1 MSRSTG
7 RIGVIVR
14 ERLEQFRGSLF
25 GIPAL
30 GVLAA
35 VIGATLVTETDRRLT
50 STDLP
55 TLLTTTVDSARAL
68 LGAITTGTI
77 SAASVVFSLT
87 LVAVQLSTS
96 TYSSRV
102 VRAFLRD
109 RFQQRVI
116 ALVMGTFAYS
126 MLVLRAVRGPLDP
139 GGSPFIPTIS
149 IIVATLLALASLL
162 ALIASINH
170 TAQNLRV
177 STITRS
183 LTAEIKG
190 TVNRC
195 LPRDPDDQAATDPS
209 GGAEPYGT
217 RATTGPPIGASDG
230 PLEPLAQGAVLTA
243 PEAGWIRQISLDV
256 IRSTVAEGST
266 VRLEVAPGNY
276 VFEDAP
282 LLTIWPPPAPDE
294 LSERQE
300 HLRGAFAIGGER
312 SLQQDLVFGLV
323 LLEDIAVR
331 ALSPGVNDPNT
342 AREVIP
348 QIGEI
353 LLDILSRP
361 LPPADDGVE
370 QCRVLRPAE
379 ASYRDYVGAGFDQL
393 RRCAADQTEVVASLI
408 ATTRTMGAELR
419 RRGQESPGAT
429 DALTHLVDRLADDIR
444 YADLSDT
451 DRTHLR
457 ALIDDI
463 GWYDPDAGVAAQ
475 P

>member
-1 MSRSTG
+1 MSRSAS
-7 RIGVIVR
+7 RLGVLVR

-25 GIPAL
+25 GVPAL
-30 GVLAA
+30 GVLVA
-35 VIGATLVTETDRRLT
+35 VIGATASTEVDRRLDAE
-50 STDLP
+50 DLP

-68 LGAITTGTI
+68 LGAITSGTI

-102 VRAFLRD
+102 VRTFLRD

-126 MLVLRAVRGPLDP
+126 MLVLRAVRGPLEE
-139 GGSPFIPTIS
+139 GGSEFVPRLS

-177 STITRS
+177 STITRG
-183 LTAEIKG
+183 LVDEIKAAID
-190 TVNRC
+190 RC
-195 LPRDPDDQAATDPS
+195 LPRDPEDAAASDPA
-209 GGAEPYGT
+209 GGAQPYGT
-217 RATTGPPIGASDG
+217 RAATGPPVATEHGAV
-230 PLEPLAQGAVLTA
+230 EPLAQGAVLTA
-243 PEAGWIRQISLDV
+243 PDAGWVRQISLEV

-276 VFEDAP
+276 VFADAP
-282 LLTIWPPPAPDE
+282 LLTVWPPPTPDE
-294 LSERQE
+294 LDEQQE
-300 HLRGAFAIGGER
+300 NLRGAFSVGGER
-312 SLQQDLVFGLV
+312 SLQQDLIFGLV

-348 QIGEI
+348 QIGEL

-361 LPPADDGVE
+361 LPPIDEETDLC
-370 QCRVLRPAE
+370 QILRPAE
-379 ASYRDYVGAGFDQL
+379 ADYRNYVAAGFDQL
-393 RRCAADQTEVVASLI
+393 RRCSAGQTEVVASLI
-408 ATTRTMGAELR
+408 TTTRTVGAELR
-419 RRGQESPGAT
+419 RRGQGTREAF
-429 DALTHLVDRLADDIR
+429 DALHHLVDRLADDVR
-444 YADLSDT
+444 RFDLPAT
-451 DRTHLR
+451 DRTRLR
-457 ALIDDI
+457 DLIDDI
-463 GWYDPDAGVAAQ
+463 DWHEPDDGTDPQ